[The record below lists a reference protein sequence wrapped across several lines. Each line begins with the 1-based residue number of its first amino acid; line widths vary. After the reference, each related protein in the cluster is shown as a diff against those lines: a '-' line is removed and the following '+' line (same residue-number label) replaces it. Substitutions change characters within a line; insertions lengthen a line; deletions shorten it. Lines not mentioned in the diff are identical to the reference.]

1 MSEFVAQR
9 KKHIPAQQKNNHIRD
24 KRTMDKKRMGIPL
37 EKVRPQ
43 PRKKRRP
50 VNEKMIHQRNLM
62 KLRKQL
68 RREKRM
74 DYIKFGILF
83 AIIYLTALFIVFNL

>member
-24 KRTMDKKRMGIPL
+24 KRIMDKKRMGIPL
-37 EKVRPQ
+37 EKMNPQ

-50 VNEKMIHQRNLM
+50 VNEKMIRQRNLM

-83 AIIYLTALFIVFNL
+83 AIIYLTALFIVFNI